1 MLAIKIYSI
10 SQQSITKKYLKELYG
25 VFFSTF
31 SAMSLFASFMVLLL
45 ILVEVAPP
53 SAASVPRL
61 GTNLCF
67 IRIFLSLINFTYWE
81 EIDRWLN
88 GRLGP

>member
-1 MLAIKIYSI
+1 
-10 SQQSITKKYLKELYG
+10 
-25 VFFSTF
+25 
-31 SAMSLFASFMVLLL
+31 MSLFASFMVLLL

-67 IRIFLSLINFTYWE
+67 IGVFLSLFNCTYWE
-81 EIDRWLN
+81 EIDRLLN
-88 GRLGP
+88 SRFGP